1 MPAMKK
7 KIIYFALL
15 LISTPLIFTS
25 CVKDTCKD
33 SYTYTLY
40 KPVYETVSQLKA
52 NIKSGSPE
60 EIENPGK
67 IVILGHYI
75 YLNEIEKGVHIIDNT
90 NPASPKNISF
100 IKIPGNIDLAVKGNT
115 LYADC
120 YADLVTLD
128 VSNPAHVSL
137 KDYKENVMQFPFA
150 YRGAVY
156 VSQYKIARW
165 EKKDTL
171 LIESCGAGAVIALQ
185 NEGFYVSNAASSASV
200 PAVDNSKGVGE
211 GGSMARFAIVN
222 NYLYTVDNS
231 DLHVFDISNSDDP
244 AFLNSTTIDFHV
256 ETIYPFGNKLFIGSN
271 DGMFIYSLNG
281 SPESPVK
288 MGQFTHARSCD
299 PVISDGEYAY
309 ITLHSGSSCLGYN
322 NELDIIRLNMLVDAS
337 LVQIYNLKSPRG
349 LSKDGNLLFVCD
361 GSDGLKVFD
370 ASNVLRLK
378 LLQQLSIGDA
388 YDVIASNNVALVVT
402 TDALY
407 QFDYSDP
414 TNLHLLSKISVT
426 RS

>member
-1 MPAMKK
+1 MKK
-7 KIIYFALL
+7 KIIPFVLL
-15 LISTPLIFTS
+15 VISSPLIFTC

-75 YLNEIEKGVHIIDNT
+75 FLNEIEKGIHIIDNK
-90 NPASPKNISF
+90 NPASPQNVSF
-100 IKIPGNIDLAVKGNT
+100 VKIPGNIDLAVKGNT

-128 VSNPAHVSL
+128 VSDPAHVSL
-137 KDYKENVMQFPFA
+137 KDYKENVMQFPYA
-150 YRGAVY
+150 LRGAAY
-156 VSQYKIARW
+156 TSQYKISGW

-171 LIESCGAGAVIALQ
+171 VVESCGGGGVIALQ
-185 NEGFYVSNAASSASV
+185 NEGFYVSDAANNASV
-200 PAVDNSKGVGE
+200 PAANNSKEIGT
-211 GGSMARFAIVN
+211 GGSMARFAIVD

-244 AFLNSTTIDFHV
+244 TFLNSTTVDFHV

-281 SPESPVK
+281 SPENPVK
-288 MGQFTHARSCD
+288 TGQFTHARSCD
-299 PVISDGEYAY
+299 PVISDGEFAY

-322 NELDIIRLNMLVDAS
+322 NELDIVRLNMLVDAS
-337 LVQIYNLKSPRG
+337 LVQIYNLTSPRG

-370 ASNVLRLK
+370 ASNVLNIK
-378 LLQQLSIGDA
+378 LLQQLPIGDA
-388 YDVIASNNVALVVT
+388 YDVIASDNVALVVT

-414 TNLHLLSKISVT
+414 THLHLLSKISVLK
-426 RS
+426 S

>member
-1 MPAMKK
+1 MKK
-7 KIIYFALL
+7 KIIPFVLL
-15 LISTPLIFTS
+15 LISSPLIFTC

-75 YLNEIEKGVHIIDNT
+75 FLNEIEKGVHIIDNK
-90 NPASPKNISF
+90 NPASPQNVSF
-100 IKIPGNIDLAVKGNT
+100 VKIPGNIDLAVKGNT

-128 VSNPAHVSL
+128 VSDPAHVSL
-137 KDYKENVMQFPFA
+137 KDYKENVMQFPYA
-150 YRGAVY
+150 LRGAAY
-156 VSQYKIARW
+156 TSQYKISGW

-171 LIESCGAGAVIALQ
+171 VVESCIGGGVIALQ
-185 NEGFYVSNAASSASV
+185 NEGFYVSDAANNASV
-200 PAVDNSKGVGE
+200 PAANNSKEIGTS
-211 GGSMARFAIVN
+211 GSMARFAIVD

-244 AFLNSTTIDFHV
+244 TFLNSTTVDFHV

-281 SPESPVK
+281 SPENPVK
-288 MGQFTHARSCD
+288 TGQFTHARSCD
-299 PVISDGEYAY
+299 PVISDGEFAY

-322 NELDIIRLNMLVDAS
+322 NELDIVRLNMLVDAS
-337 LVQIYNLKSPRG
+337 LVQIYNLTSPRG

-370 ASNVLRLK
+370 ASNVLNIK
-378 LLQQLSIGDA
+378 LLQQLPIGDA
-388 YDVIASNNVALVVT
+388 YDVIASDNVALVVT

-414 TNLHLLSKISVT
+414 THLHLLSKISVLK
-426 RS
+426 S

>member
-1 MPAMKK
+1 MKK
-7 KIIYFALL
+7 KIIPFVLL
-15 LISTPLIFTS
+15 LISIPLTFTC
-25 CVKDTCKD
+25 CVKDTCED

-75 YLNEIEKGVHIIDNT
+75 FLNEIEKGIHIIDNT
-90 NPASPKNISF
+90 NPASPQNISF
-100 IKIPGNIDLAVKGNT
+100 VKIPGNIDLAVKGNT
-115 LYADC
+115 LYADS

-128 VSNPAHVSL
+128 VSDPAHVSL
-137 KDYKENVMQFPFA
+137 KDYKENVMQSPVAF
-150 YRGAVY
+150 RGAAY
-156 VSQYKIARW
+156 ISQYKIAGW

-171 LIESCGAGAVIALQ
+171 LVESCGGGGVIALQ
-185 NEGFYVSNAASSASV
+185 NEGFYVSNAANSASV
-200 PAVDNSKGVGE
+200 PAANNSKEVGTA
-211 GGSMARFAIVN
+211 GSMARFAIVN

-244 AFLNSTTIDFHV
+244 AFLNTTTVDFHV

-281 SPESPVK
+281 SPENPVK
-288 MGQFTHARSCD
+288 TGEFTHARSCD
-299 PVISDGEYAY
+299 PVISDGEFAY

-322 NELDIIRLNMLVDAS
+322 NELDIVRLNMLVDAS
-337 LVQIYNLKSPRG
+337 LVQIYNLTSPRG

-370 ASNVLRLK
+370 ASNVLSMK
-378 LLQQLSIGDA
+378 LLQQLPIGDA

-414 TNLHLLSKISVT
+414 ANLHLLSKISVLKN
-426 RS
+426 